1 MILSAL
7 VAISVAASFLSTGLY
22 GFSVN
27 GIPKDLSSLWSMGL
41 GAVDVQTLMG
51 PIFEG
56 EYEGAYKA
64 LISCVL
70 TANLPQAIFSFLY
83 LLYNS
88 IFTCMLLGDEWDRF
102 STKRR
107 TLRVTS
113 PIGAQRTTHFLQLPY
128 KHSLPLMIASGS
140 MHWLISQALFLVR
153 INNLDAADGPG
164 VHFTSQVGWSPIAV
178 VFGLILGSL
187 MLLVAL
193 GIGFRR
199 YGGEIPLVGSCS
211 AAISAACHPHP
222 DETSLSTAPLL
233 WGVVG
238 RDGVVGHC
246 SFSGRDVLT
255 PVPYQHYAG
264 NASVRDTIL

>member
-7 VAISVAASFLSTGLY
+7 TAISVSAWLLSVGLQAL
-22 GFSVN
+22 GGN
-27 GIPKDLSSLWSMGL
+27 GTPRDLSSLWSMGL

-51 PIFEG
+51 PIFG
-56 EYEGAYKA
+56 GGDEGAYKA

-128 KHSLPLMIASGS
+128 KYSLPLMIASGS
-140 MHWLISQALFLVR
+140 MHWLISQALFLAR
-153 INNLDAADGPG
+153 INNLDAANGPG
-164 VHFTSQVGWSPIAV
+164 PGFTSQVGWSPIAV
-178 VFGLILGSL
+178 VFVLILGSL

-199 YGGEIPLVGSCS
+199 YNGQIPLVGSCS
-211 AAISAACHPHP
+211 AAISAACHPNP
-222 DETSLSTAPLL
+222 DETSISTEPLL

-264 NASVRDTIL
+264 NASARDTIL